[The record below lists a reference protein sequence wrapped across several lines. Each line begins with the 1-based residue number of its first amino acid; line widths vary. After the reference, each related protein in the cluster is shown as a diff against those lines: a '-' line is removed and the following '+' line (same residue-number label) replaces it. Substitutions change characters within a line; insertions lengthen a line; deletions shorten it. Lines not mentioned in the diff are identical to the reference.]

1 MKRSIIKTIS
11 FILALTLSL
20 GSLAACG
27 ELDEMTGGGIG
38 DSDSTNTNTDAGDS
52 AVLTIFESLQDNDSM
67 PFTITDKAKEM
78 LSAHEAFFLENKNDG
93 LDEHTDLTLEY
104 KILNKNIDKH
114 GDKLLYL
121 DEAYVLSIYET
132 EIDEETTLSEIQ
144 LLDAEDNNYYCFSLC
159 AYDDVYEGDIVSVYA
174 LPIGETSFEN
184 IGGGTTLAIVL
195 AGCYI
200 EKLEVE

>member
-1 MKRSIIKTIS
+1 MSWKDKLFGSRIFAVGKREIRKADGT
-11 FILALTLSL
+11 
-20 GSLAACG
+20 
-27 ELDEMTGGGIG
+27 
-38 DSDSTNTNTDAGDS
+38 
-52 AVLTIFESLQDNDSM
+52 
-67 PFTITDKAKEM
+67 TITVRKDIRYTVK
-78 LSAHEAFFLENKNDG
+78 DG
-93 LDEHTDLTLEY
+93 SSTIHMYDLDDVKSY
-104 KILNKNIDKH
+104 CKH
-114 GDKLLYL
+114 NTRLDGYL